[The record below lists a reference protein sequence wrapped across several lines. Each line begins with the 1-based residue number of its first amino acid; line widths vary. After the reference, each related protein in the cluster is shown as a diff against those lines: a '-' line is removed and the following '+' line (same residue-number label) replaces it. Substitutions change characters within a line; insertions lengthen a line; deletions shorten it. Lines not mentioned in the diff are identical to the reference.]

1 MQRRNPTQIRGLDA
15 LQDADLI
22 RMAVQRDERAFRI
35 IMQRHNRRLF
45 RCARSIVR
53 DDYEA
58 EDIVQ
63 EAYVKA
69 FSNLASFRGDS
80 SLATW
85 LTRITFNEG
94 LARVRRRRPTV
105 ALAELDA
112 VARDKA
118 QIIPFPAMNT
128 DPESTT
134 AQREIRRLIENAID
148 NLPEPFRVVFV
159 MREVE
164 DMSIEETANF
174 LGLRHA
180 TVKTRLH
187 RARRLLRKA
196 LDAQLATTLTEAFPF
211 EGMRCV
217 RMTDLILQRLGLS
230 PSPAA

>member
-1 MQRRNPTQIRGLDA
+1 
-15 LQDADLI
+15 
-22 RMAVQRDERAFRI
+22 
-35 IMQRHNRRLF
+35 
-45 RCARSIVR
+45 
-53 DDYEA
+53 
-58 EDIVQ
+58 
-63 EAYVKA
+63 
-69 FSNLASFRGDS
+69 
-80 SLATW
+80 
-85 LTRITFNEG
+85 
-94 LARVRRRRPTV
+94 
-105 ALAELDA
+105 
-112 VARDKA
+112 
-118 QIIPFPAMNT
+118 
-128 DPESTT
+128 
-134 AQREIRRLIENAID
+134 
-148 NLPEPFRVVFV
+148 